1 LERLFR
7 KLSQS
12 NYSSNF
18 LISEGGRRFENERT
32 AELRELMALTKERET
47 EVFAVRWKRSR

>member
-1 LERLFR
+1 LDRLFR

-18 LISEGGRRFENERT
+18 LISEGGRRFEKERT
-32 AELRELMALTKERET
+32 AELRELMALTKERDI

>member
-1 LERLFR
+1 MR
-7 KLSQS
+7 KLSHS

-18 LISEGGRRFENERT
+18 LISEGGRRFEKERT
-32 AELRELMALTKERET
+32 AGLRELMALTKERES

>member
-1 LERLFR
+1 LERLLR
-7 KLSQS
+7 KLSHS

-18 LISEGGRRFENERT
+18 LISEGGRRFEKERT
-32 AELRELMALTKERET
+32 AGLRELMALTKERES